1 MTEQK
6 VVAKPEN
13 DEEEKIDREWGARQ
27 NSLDYVK
34 KKLRSGWRNDPGVLN
49 QYFQAVLANW
59 KVYKGERT
67 PLQVIKLQ
75 SFYRQATIG
84 DCTEDPPKSIK
95 STAGLKWT
103 TWMGLA
109 GMNKEMAKRRFIT
122 FISEIN
128 PLLIDVMPDEK
139 PPLGFPLDR
148 LGRQICAKCNTKVG
162 CSRPLL
168 DQYNTDL
175 KEELFENN
183 DLHEPKAFR
192 KWVKNAIENQRCLWG
207 VHIAISRAETK
218 PFQQW
223 FDKDENQG
231 YFGYDSSTV
240 MIIVRDLVMYH
251 YSVAYDL
258 QEHLTR
264 SNTLQFNEQGK
275 KCLALKEIYQELVGE
290 DFVYMVPCKSVS
302 QMCNAKRISD
312 GGKNHNHPFVIL
324 PPNQVDTNSLQE
336 AIELRM
342 QCQTLGLDPRTGVVS
357 DVEERC
363 TIYRKRI
370 ADHFE
375 ALIVSAAA
383 KERND
388 ARQSIHE
395 KEKNMVF
402 AHSAAMIKRQLWD
415 NCHSNKVDRILTL
428 CKRGGLPD
436 EESPR
441 GVTPLITLV
450 NNSASVEAI
459 EELRSYKVNFNY
471 INKYG
476 ISCLMLACRRKDTKM
491 IHLLMKNGASAMQ
504 NGGRRG
510 LGLTALHH
518 CAIHGSEEETR
529 IILEY
534 VKEGVGDALR
544 VVKLLDAQDDE
555 GNSPLIL
562 AARKRNGIMC
572 RVLTSL
578 GANPN
583 LRNKKS
589 RSAQYEARNAGWTE
603 IADWLEK
610 KIGSGVAK
618 METFSD
624 QQFEKSIRYGGVKC
638 AEAVCEFQKIYF
650 ELIQKSSLSSCL
662 GPPSVAR
669 KLYAERGESGLKNQ
683 QDFIDNHMIYMQRK
697 DFDNYEVTDE
707 SVYNCKEIQRM
718 KEINV
723 HILDNMRKGIVNPNV
738 ETAHKPLPLT
748 GLMCAVIMSDI
759 RTIRLMIREG
769 SNPNYPNKDGTT
781 AVMLAAQLN
790 NVDALVE
797 LLLQKGSI
805 QQVDNEGYNSLAYA
819 TSLPTPT
826 CMSRNLLNVLTDGD
840 TSGVK
845 RITTAEL
852 LKNAITYGIDDI
864 QEMSEENAIASEALH
879 VEKQMN
885 LLSLL
890 EKYGLTNLHSERQV
904 HEQIETSEWRITNE
918 AEVKRVSDNFS
929 ETSSEARQRSSLEK
943 LEAKRETERQIKEN
957 DPEYGALRCPM
968 CTLLVPCKHFTKA
981 KSLSD
986 FFKKK
991 NMVNPAALS
1000 PAQRAQLNSRKAI
1013 LADRRHEVLV
1023 EAHLAD
1029 RVTDRSIAF
1038 VNKYRPQQ
1046 IRMRKAAA
1054 ELAKVEAEIKR
1065 RHARKEEAIQDGTY
1079 CEWILDTN
1087 EYGSNT
1093 FQNWETGE
1101 TWIEYEDDYG
1111 KKFYFNME
1119 TSETQWNP
1127 PNKESIERD
1136 LRLENE
1142 ALNEEKIQEEAKI
1155 KKSINNISVTTEI
1168 PKDKLNENYE
1178 LPINDK
1184 ISESILKGILKG
1196 ISPLN
1201 VDGKNKK
1208 KRIRFNIPG
1217 DELNPE
1223 DDKDEKTT
1231 KEYPKDG
1238 TPKEGD
1244 YEGDDIKKDEEDNDD
1259 EKEKEKDNENGDDEG
1274 DDENDDINIT
1284 DKLFKLDDKPIIDI
1298 SGMKE
1303 LEIEE
1308 PDGLSTG
1315 LAFVGSPDKI
1325 RYNKDKY
1332 ALENPVSVDRRRV
1345 YLFTDDN
1352 IARNNQIE
1360 GTLMT
1365 KEINQKNPSYVKK
1378 GTRRSLKKEREDYTV
1393 PTIMLSGWLFTSLS
1407 SIQVVPV
1414 EKFHLPIDIWGAVL
1428 DSVRLQLFNDWL
1440 PKMEMSTCLNVASWR
1455 ATVPRCSVCGV
1466 GYARMFNSVDV
1477 RKQYKVENETFPDHS
1492 LCLPCVIRKH
1502 LYLKSQLALPRA
1514 IRRTLKSWPFL
1525 DDKSKI
1531 NALTLFRPPSQGIPF
1546 NQKSNPL
1553 SPINTVDMFDP
1564 NSSNNFANGPLVEN
1578 RPSSAHMN
1586 GTYEEL
1592 RAKSPIVS
1600 AKLYEIDVL
1609 YGPDSTAAS
1618 GAYQDIDVESISKDS
1633 TMTTTFSYSSN
1644 TAASSTGQDD
1654 NKNGLKELNLIPF
1667 LIAKGHYEEV
1677 ERIIRGALDSDKV
1690 DEGEGAGYLIQ
1701 LLTMQAEMYR
1711 MMNVYPLALGCLMDC
1726 VDILAGLIGFDD
1738 VACITAIGFVSNCL
1752 RKMQCKDLATTYVSS
1767 ICAKLEVHTKQEVKG
1782 TVAQRIQDTERF
1794 NLKEK
1799 TRGDIMWIKT
1809 ISKMIPP
1816 LDRYRRQFFVYGL
1829 GGLYHML
1836 TSSEG
1841 HFAAARVAFMAHC
1854 EVRGDKKTHVS
1865 KYAHYVNYCFRL
1877 RNSDNLM
1884 VTRHLVQQMI
1894 QKCIGKAMAQ
1904 TSDVAQMYR
1913 KITNQEDMRAIL
1925 AFIQEGVPVGIE
1937 SFDALLFHG
1946 LKVLVPEFK
1955 KFLYGVGGTVILR
1968 KNVVELDI
1976 EFIHVNV
1983 LLIQTYWRR
1992 RKAYVRIKKMLVE
2005 RIKSRERAKK
2015 RAAYLLEVQNSR

>member
-1 MTEQK
+1 MAEEQ
-6 VVAKPEN
+6 VVAKPEGD
-13 DEEEKIDREWGARQ
+13 DEDEKIDRQWEDRQ
-27 NSLDYVK
+27 GSLDYVK

-59 KVYKGERT
+59 KVYKGDRT

-84 DCTEDPPKSIK
+84 DCEEDPPKAIK
-95 STAGLKWT
+95 STAGIKWT
-103 TWMGLA
+103 TWMGLQ

-148 LGRQICAKCNTKVG
+148 QGRQICAKCNTKVG

-175 KEELFENN
+175 KEEIFENN
-183 DLHEPKAFR
+183 DLHGPKAFR
-192 KWVKNAIENQRCLWG
+192 RWIKNAIENQRCLWG

-231 YFGYDSSTV
+231 YFGYDSSMV
-240 MIIVRDLVMYH
+240 MMIVRDLVMHH
-251 YSVAYDL
+251 YSIAYDL

-264 SNTLQFNEQGK
+264 SNTLQFNEQAK
-275 KCLALKEIYQELVGE
+275 KCLALKEIYQELIGD
-290 DFVYMVPCKSVS
+290 DFVYMVPCKSIS
-302 QMCNAKRISD
+302 QICNAKRISD
-312 GGKNHNHPFVIL
+312 GGKNHNHPYVIL

-336 AIELRM
+336 AIELRI

-363 TIYRKRI
+363 GIYRKRI

-388 ARQSIHE
+388 ARQMIHE
-395 KEKNMVF
+395 NEKSMVF
-402 AHSAAMIKRQLWD
+402 AHSASMIKRQLWD
-415 NCHSNKVDRILTL
+415 NCHSNKVDRVLTL

-450 NNSASVEAI
+450 NNSASVEAV
-459 EELRSYKVNFNY
+459 EELRSYKANFNY
-471 INKYG
+471 INKHG
-476 ISCLMLACRRKDTKM
+476 FSCLMLACRKKDTKM

-534 VKEGVGDALR
+534 VKDGSGDALR

-624 QQFEKSIRYGGVKC
+624 QQFEKSVRYGNVKG
-638 AEAVCEFQKIYF
+638 AEAVVEFQKKYF
-650 ELIQKSSLSSCL
+650 ELTQKASLSSCC

-669 KLYAERGESGLKNQ
+669 KLYAERGETGLRYQ
-683 QDFIDNHMIYMQRK
+683 QDFIDNHMIYIQRK

-707 SVYNCKEIQRM
+707 SVYNCKEIQRI
-718 KEINV
+718 KEIMV
-723 HILDNMRKGIVNPNV
+723 TVLDYMRKGIVNPNV
-738 ETAHKPLPLT
+738 ETACKPLPLT

-790 NVDALVE
+790 NVDALIE

-840 TSGVK
+840 TGGVK

-852 LKNAITYGIDDI
+852 LKNAIAYGIDDI
-864 QEMSEENAIASEALH
+864 KEMAEENEVESEALH

-890 EKYGLTNLHSERQV
+890 EKFGLTNLHSEKQV
-904 HEQIETSEWRITNE
+904 HEQIETAEWRITHE
-918 AEVKRVSDNFS
+918 AEAKRETDNFS
-929 ETSSEARQRSSLEK
+929 ETSSEARERTSLER
-943 LEAKRETERQIKEN
+943 LEDKRETERQIKMN
-957 DPEYGALRCPM
+957 DKEYGALRCPM

-991 NMVNPAALS
+991 GMVNPATLT
-1000 PAQRAQLNSRKAI
+1000 PAQRSQLNTRKSM

-1065 RHARKEEAIQDGTY
+1065 RQQRKEEAIQDGTY
-1079 CEWILDTN
+1079 SEWIFDTN
-1087 EYGSNT
+1087 EHGSNT
-1093 FQNWETGE
+1093 MQNWETGE
-1101 TWIEYEDDYG
+1101 TWIEYEDDYD
-1111 KKFYFNME
+1111 KKFYFNIE
-1119 TSETQWNP
+1119 TSETQWDP
-1127 PNKESIERD
+1127 PNKESIERE

-1142 ALNEEKIQEEAKI
+1142 AREAEKLEEESKNKKSNNNMSVITNISNDEINSNEELD
-1155 KKSINNISVTTEI
+1155 T
-1168 PKDKLNENYE
+1168 NEFSE
-1178 LPINDK
+1178 PIV
-1184 ISESILKGILKG
+1184 KGILKG
-1196 ISPLN
+1196 ISPGN
-1201 VDGKNKK
+1201 VDSKNKK
-1208 KRIRFNIPG
+1208 KMIRFNIPG
-1217 DELNPE
+1217 DDLNPE
-1223 DDKDEKTT
+1223 DGKPNEESTNNESLAVVTQKAVEDE
-1231 KEYPKDG
+1231 DG
-1238 TPKEGD
+1238 D
-1244 YEGDDIKKDEEDNDD
+1244 NKKDEEDKKDKEDGEEGNDD
-1259 EKEKEKDNENGDDEG
+1259 EDK
-1274 DDENDDINIT
+1274 DDINVA
-1284 DKLFKLDDKPIIDI
+1284 DKLSKLDDNDHIIDI
-1298 SGMKE
+1298 SGMNE
-1303 LEIEE
+1303 LKIDE
-1308 PDGLSTG
+1308 PEGLTTG
-1315 LAFVGSPDKI
+1315 LAFVGSPDKF
-1325 RYNKDKY
+1325 RPNPDKF
-1332 ALENPVSVDRRRV
+1332 ALENPVLVDRRRV

-1352 IARNNQIE
+1352 FARNNQIE
-1360 GTLMT
+1360 GTLMPV
-1365 KEINQKNPSYVKK
+1365 EINHKNPSYVKK
-1378 GTRRSLKKEREDYTV
+1378 GTRRSLKKEREDYTI
-1393 PTIMLSGWLFTSLS
+1393 PTMMISGWLYTSLS

-1414 EKFHLPIDIWGAVL
+1414 DKFHLPVDIWGAVL

-1455 ATVPRCSVCGV
+1455 STVPRCSVCGV
-1466 GYARMFNSVDV
+1466 GYARMFNSVDI
-1477 RKQYKVENETFPDHS
+1477 RKQYKVENESFPDHS
-1492 LCLPCVIRKH
+1492 LCIPCVVRKH

-1514 IRRTLKSWPFL
+1514 IRRTMKSWPFL
-1525 DDKSKI
+1525 DDKSKL

-1546 NQKSNPL
+1546 NQTIKP
-1553 SPINTVDMFDP
+1553 VDMFDP
-1564 NSSNNFANGPLVEN
+1564 NSSNNFADASGQLED
-1578 RPSSAHMN
+1578 RPSSAHMG
-1586 GTYEEL
+1586 GTFEEL

-1600 AKLYEIDVL
+1600 EKLYEIDVL

-1618 GAYQDIDVESISKDS
+1618 GAYQDIDVESISKHDES
-1633 TMTTTFSYSSN
+1633 TMTSAFSHSSN
-1644 TAASSTGQDD
+1644 TTASSVGKDE
-1654 NKNGLKELNLIPF
+1654 NKNGPKELNLIPF

-1677 ERIIRGALDSDKV
+1677 ERIIRGSLDSHKV

-1738 VACITAIGFVSNCL
+1738 VACVSAIGLVANCL
-1752 RKMQCKDLATTYVSS
+1752 RKMNNKDLATNYVSS

-1782 TVAQRIQDTERF
+1782 AIAQRIQDTERF

-1799 TRGDIMWIKT
+1799 SRGDILWVKK
-1809 ISKMIPP
+1809 ISKNIPQ

-1836 TSSEG
+1836 TSSG
-1841 HFAAARVAFMAHC
+1841 
-1854 EVRGDKKTHVS
+1854 
-1865 KYAHYVNYCFRL
+1865 
-1877 RNSDNLM
+1877 
-1884 VTRHLVQQMI
+1884 
-1894 QKCIGKAMAQ
+1894 
-1904 TSDVAQMYR
+1904 
-1913 KITNQEDMRAIL
+1913 
-1925 AFIQEGVPVGIE
+1925 
-1937 SFDALLFHG
+1937 LF
-1946 LKVLVPEFK
+1946 
-1955 KFLYGVGGTVILR
+1955 
-1968 KNVVELDI
+1968 
-1976 EFIHVNV
+1976 
-1983 LLIQTYWRR
+1983 
-1992 RKAYVRIKKMLVE
+1992 
-2005 RIKSRERAKK
+2005 
-2015 RAAYLLEVQNSR
+2015 